1 MARMPDPAKRAE
13 WRRRLLEFHRGNWT
27 VAAFCRRLRVSPAT
41 FYQWKRKL
49 SRAIDRGQQIT
60 GKRKLGR
67 GAGDSVGAPVR
78 SRDRGQ
84 PTARLGSGPPAA
96 PPVRFIPIELTGQ
109 PSIEVHLANGTRLL
123 VPCREREAIRTVIGA
138 LLGDPREDRAC

>member
-1 MARMPDPAKRAE
+1 MARMPDPAKREE
-13 WRRRLLEFHRGNWT
+13 WRRRLLEFDRGNWT
-27 VAAFCRRLRVSPAT
+27 VAAFCRRVGVSPAT

-49 SRAIDRGQQIT
+49 GREAADH
-60 GKRKLGR
+60 GK
-67 GAGDSVGAPVR
+67 
-78 SRDRGQ
+78 

-123 VPCREREAIRTVIGA
+123 VPC
-138 LLGDPREDRAC
+138 LLYTSDAADE